1 MFSLSFRSSFL
12 FGGNGSTSDNCLLVN
27 FLGSL
32 EKNGNSDKNLILL
45 NFLFFK
51 NFWFLQY
58 KKEDFLANSF
68 FYISRPFLL
77 IWCIK
82 NYFKNLKSS
91 FNDFCVY
98 LTILCSLP
106 GYFMIIDGYF
116 MIIDNNWWLLFIIN
130 IMIIIT
136 IIIYVNNYLWL
147 LIIISDYLWL
157 LMIINDYFIVIDD
170 YIIIIGNWWLFY
182 LNNFIGDYFMITD
195 NYFMIICD
203 YFLIID
209 NNLWLFVIICDLFK

>member
-98 LTILCSLP
+98 LTILCSLH
-106 GYFMIIDGYF
+106 GCFMIIDDYFMFIDNYWWLLIITDDYFTITDGYF
-116 MIIDNNWWLLFIIN
+116 MIINNYWWLLIIIN

-136 IIIYVNNYLWL
+136 IIIYVNNYLCL
-147 LIIISDYLWL
+147 LITVSDYCWL
-157 LMIINDYFIVIDD
+157 LMIINDY
-170 YIIIIGNWWLFY
+170 
-182 LNNFIGDYFMITD
+182 
-195 NYFMIICD
+195 
-203 YFLIID
+203 
-209 NNLWLFVIICDLFK
+209 